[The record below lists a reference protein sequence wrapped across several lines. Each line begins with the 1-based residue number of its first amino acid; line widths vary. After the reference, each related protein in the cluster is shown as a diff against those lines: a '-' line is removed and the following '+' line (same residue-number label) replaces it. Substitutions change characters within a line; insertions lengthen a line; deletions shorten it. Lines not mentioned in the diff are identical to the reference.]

1 MQTILIIEDNEEL
14 RENTAELLQL
24 AGFRVIT
31 APDGKEGLRLSIEQH
46 PDLILCDLIMPVSGG
61 KELLL
66 NKKNDSRISG
76 IPFIFFS
83 AGTASFQ
90 HKNGYTPDAY
100 LSKPF
105 TYEQLLHTVCR
116 FITPN

>member
-1 MQTILIIEDNEEL
+1 MHTILIVEDNKEL

-24 AGFRVIT
+24 AGFKVIT
-31 APDGKEGLRLSIEQH
+31 AADGNEGLLLTLEQN
-46 PDLILCDLIMPVSGG
+46 PDLILCDLVMPIAGG

-66 NKKNDSRISG
+66 NKTKDRRISE
-76 IPFIFFS
+76 IPFVFFS

-90 HKNGYTPDAY
+90 QKNGYVPDAY

-105 TYEQLLHTVCR
+105 TYEQLLNTVSR
-116 FITPN
+116 FVKPN